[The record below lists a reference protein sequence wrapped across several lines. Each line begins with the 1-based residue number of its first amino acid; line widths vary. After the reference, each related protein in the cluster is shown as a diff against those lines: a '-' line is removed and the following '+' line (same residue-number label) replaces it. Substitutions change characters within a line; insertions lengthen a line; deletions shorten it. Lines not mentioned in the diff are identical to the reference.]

1 VIPVNHTYTAA
12 AMVQAGRDVEKVV
25 LARAVKLVLEERC
38 FCTAIEPSFSSSH
51 AVSINVDL
59 FFRALRNHRPFL

>member
-25 LARAVKLVLEERC
+25 LARAVKLVLEERV
-38 FCTAIEPSFSSSH
+38 FLYGNR
-51 AVSINVDL
+51 AVV
-59 FFRALRNHRPFL
+59 FE